1 VTISSRAP
9 LPRGPSGSLRGRL
22 LRRLALVMSILLLIG
37 SSVAYWNAR
46 RAADTA
52 YDRSLLSS
60 ARAIAERL
68 YSADGELAVEVPYV
82 ALDNFAYDIT
92 GRLYYQVIDFNG
104 QPISGYEDLPA
115 AAPSVPMTEDYPA
128 LARFYD
134 AEYRGADVRVVS
146 LLQAVSTNTASG
158 MAEIR
163 VAETRG
169 ARDQMAANLLRQS
182 LINLG
187 VLAVSAL
194 VLAWLA
200 VTAALRPLQRLRN
213 DVSERRSDDLRP
225 IETDGLQREVRPL
238 VYAINH
244 FTGRLRENFERQR
257 DFIAEASHELRT
269 PLAALKARIEL
280 GLRSNEPEAWQ
291 QALRE
296 ADASTDRTI
305 GLANRLLSMARIE
318 RGARAVAEG
327 SAEQVALAPL
337 AQELALAMVPLAHAR
352 NIELALEVEQPFDVW
367 GEPTL
372 LQELFGNLIDNALQH
387 TPSGGVVTL
396 RLRAP
401 ALVEIEDTGPGIPPE
416 ERERVFERFYRQ
428 SPEGTGLGLSIVG
441 EICRAHRAEISLHEG
456 AEGGL
461 LVRVSFLV

>member
-1 VTISSRAP
+1 LSEAGAA
-9 LPRGPSGSLRGRL
+9 LAGSLRGRL
-22 LRRLALVMSILLLIG
+22 LRRLALVMSLLLLLG
-37 SSVAYWNAR
+37 STAAYWNAR
-46 RAADTA
+46 HAADTA

-68 YSADGELAVEVPYV
+68 YNDAGELAVEVPYV

-92 GRLYYQVIDFNG
+92 GRLYYQVINFDG
-104 QPISGYEDLPA
+104 QAISGYEDLPA
-115 AAPSVPMTEDYPA
+115 PAADIAMTEDYPA

-134 AEYRGADVRVVS
+134 AEYRQSDVRVVS
-146 LLQAVSTNTASG
+146 LLQPVSTTSASG

-169 ARDQMAANLLRQS
+169 ARDRMAANLLRQS

-194 VLAWLA
+194 LLAWAA
-200 VTAALRPLQRLRN
+200 VTAALSPLQRLRN
-213 DVSERRSDDLRP
+213 QVAERRSDDLRP
-225 IETDGLQREVRPL
+225 IETARLQREVRPL
-238 VYAINH
+238 VEAINH
-244 FTGRLRENFERQR
+244 FTGRLRESFARQR

-280 GLRSNEPEAWQ
+280 GLRSDRPEDWQ

-296 ADASTDRTI
+296 AEASTDRTI
-305 GLANRLLSMARIE
+305 VLANRLLSMARIE

-327 SAEQVALAPL
+327 GAERVALAPL
-337 AQELALAMVPLAHAR
+337 VQELALAMVPLAHAR
-352 NIELALEVEQPFDVW
+352 NIELALEVEQALDVW

-372 LQELFGNLIDNALQH
+372 LQELIGNLIDNALQH
-387 TPSGGVVTL
+387 TPNGGTVIL

-401 ALVEIEDTGPGIPPE
+401 GLLEVEDTGPGIPPD
-416 ERERVFERFYRQ
+416 ERERVFERFYRH

-441 EICRAHRAEISLHEG
+441 EICRAHRADISLHEG

-461 LVRVSFLV
+461 LVRVSFLVE